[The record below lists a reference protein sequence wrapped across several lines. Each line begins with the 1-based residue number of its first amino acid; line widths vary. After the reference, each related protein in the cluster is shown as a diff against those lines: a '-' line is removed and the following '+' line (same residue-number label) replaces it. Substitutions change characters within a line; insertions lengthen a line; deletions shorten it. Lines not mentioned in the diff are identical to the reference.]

1 MNALRRIKSK
11 IKAEIPS
18 IVVSSLEFA
27 TWLMEGSELIPQHHL
42 FAVCRPGSALFAL
55 CFWTCQ
61 FAAGADW
68 AGQGTKWFVMSFTN
82 ELTNRFGVGSVDFH
96 GNLAFFRVLEM
107 SREQSRC
114 DNNFSLCR
122 SNGAARKV
130 QPQRPQLLSNAVEP
144 R

>member
-1 MNALRRIKSK
+1 
-11 IKAEIPS
+11 
-18 IVVSSLEFA
+18 
-27 TWLMEGSELIPQHHL
+27 MEGLELIPQQHL
-42 FAVCRPGSALFAL
+42 FAISCPGSAHFGL

-61 FAAGADW
+61 FAAGANW
-68 AGQGTKWFVMSFTN
+68 AGQGTKWFVMSLTN

-122 SNGAARKV
+122 SKLAA
-130 QPQRPQLLSNAVEP
+130 Q
-144 R
+144 

>member
-1 MNALRRIKSK
+1 MF
-11 IKAEIPS
+11 S

-42 FAVCRPGSALFAL
+42 FAVCRPGSALFGL

-61 FAAGADW
+61 FAAGANW
-68 AGQGTKWFVMSFTN
+68 AGQGTKWFVMSLTN

-96 GNLAFFRVLEM
+96 GNLASCRVLEM

-122 SNGAARKV
+122 SKLAARYFKHRALSFG
-130 QPQRPQLLSNAVEP
+130 QPLSLTHRLAGTGS
-144 R
+144 RATST